1 MRLINLFN
9 HHTFIIKSSYFHITG
24 TLVGK
29 QDKKTIRQF
38 HASIKKQAPVKS
50 LWNKGKTAGSDDD
63 VRGLGGAVG
72 SLGSAVGSNKKFR
85 EIFKKYKKKNNGQKM
100 SEATIMLI
108 QSVTEGKGLVDTISS
123 YLGKLLKGVDDIAKK
138 IPEFLKADR
147 QLIEKMSQSLRETD
161 ANLSQMY
168 PQLIHTGHSIQGGL
182 DLFFV
187 FYIME
192 MDYRLSDIEWSR
204 ENILG
209 SGSFADVYGG
219 KLEGTK
225 VALKYCKQPLS
236 DRVVSDIL
244 LEDRTLR

>member
-1 MRLINLFN
+1 MWR
-9 HHTFIIKSSYFHITG
+9 
-24 TLVGK
+24 
-29 QDKKTIRQF
+29 
-38 HASIKKQAPVKS
+38 
-50 LWNKGKTAGSDDD
+50 KGKTDGSDDD

-72 SLGSAVGSNKKFR
+72 SLGSAIGSNKKFR
-85 EIFKKYKKKNNGQKM
+85 EIFKKYQKKNNDKKM
-100 SEATIMLI
+100 SEATVMFV
-108 QSVTEGKGLVDTISS
+108 QSVTEGKGLVDSISI
-123 YLGKLLKGVDDIAKK
+123 YLGKLLKGVDDIANK

-161 ANLSQMY
+161 AILSEMY
-168 PQLIHTGHSIQGGL
+168 PQLLHTGHSIQGGL

-192 MDYRLSDIEWSR
+192 IDYRLSDIEWSR
-204 ENILG
+204 DNILG
-209 SGSFADVYGG
+209 SGSFADVYKGN
-219 KLEGTK
+219 LEGTE